1 MLTFPSAYS
10 TALASSFKE
19 NWIFR
24 LYDKDGA
31 YIGLSFSDVTM
42 DDSKAYTGAI
52 INAPT
57 VRESINF
64 ANGTSSTGNLGI
76 EVADYTIS
84 SNKFSKTLY
93 TGNYINQT
101 VKVYSTLNSNT
112 AMANAVQIFT
122 GRLISVSLTET
133 ENIKMNI
140 VVKRPWDSIDIP
152 NVTGDSGVYTPIA
165 YGYYGTTLKNSD
177 AVDRFGCPLI
187 EGQGGDSTSG
197 QLLYAVAKNESN
209 HMDMAFYDNTIKAF
223 VGTSSFQNA
232 TKTVQGQNGK
242 GVRDYLERKYYIRPT
257 SFLLEGNNSWSNT
270 DNIFDSDN
278 LGSTTG
284 SATFSESQTL
294 TVDDNTDNS
303 KTSDIKLFCPN
314 VSGKIVSA
322 KLYTKASIVL
332 TDDVPFSQ
340 EKIRLKFNGTN
351 VTNIIAQSTNSGYTL
366 PKTHVTSSSSND
378 PIYAGTAYNE
388 FDLKAWADSN
398 NSGRFPESITVSFEL
413 EATEPQGGSGG
424 DTIIGT
430 AKLYDM
436 YIYAIIK
443 NDFSDEPTA
452 SKIEADAQKVLW
464 SGVPTSNNTTWTNT
478 AGSTVQA
485 TSPMRIHRELLH
497 THLGVTDAPLLNGGA
512 FDGGANFR
520 YARCHTEPNKPKP
533 IKKFLDT
540 LAYEGGFVFRFDAQ
554 NRPVYHFIEDSP
566 SADITLT
573 HSDVLK
579 LKIAHTSLKE
589 LITQWNVQYEK
600 NPAQNEYKQKT
611 SHTSSVRTNFF
622 PANSKENIKDVKLD
636 MIVTDVAHTNGNRN
650 ASFLDYYNDILGSV
664 KQLVDF
670 SIVNP
675 TKSNIEVGDV
685 ITFSSMK
692 INPLSGD
699 WSSLKFIVTNTNR
712 RVGGQISVQARE
724 I

>member
-24 LYDKDGA
+24 FYDKDDA

-64 ANGTSSTGNLGI
+64 TNGTSSTGNLGL

-93 TGNYINQT
+93 TGNYVNQT

-112 AMANAVQIFT
+112 SMANAVQIFT
-122 GRLISVSLTET
+122 GRLTSVSMTET
-133 ENIKMNI
+133 EKIKINI

-197 QLLYAVAKNESN
+197 QLLYAVAKS
-209 HMDMAFYDNTIKAF
+209 HSSHQDLAFYDNTTKSF
-223 VGTSSFQNA
+223 VGTTGFQSA
-232 TKTVQGQNGK
+232 TKTVQGQDGK

-257 SFLLEGNNSWSNT
+257 SYVLLGNNSWTNPN
-270 DNIFDSDN
+270 NIFDSDN
-278 LGSTTG
+278 LGSSSG
-284 SATFSESQTL
+284 SLTFATSETL
-294 TVDDNTDNS
+294 TGTEGNTDE
-303 KTSDIKLFCPN
+303 TEIKLFMPN

-322 KLYTKASIVL
+322 HVYVKASITV
-332 TDDVPFSQ
+332 TDDVSIMD
-340 EKIRLKFNGTN
+340 EKLKIKFNDSVVYSAISQNT
-351 VTNIIAQSTNSGYTL
+351 TSGYQNGV
-366 PKTHVTSSSSND
+366 THSTSDSSND
-378 PIYAGTAYNE
+378 PIYSGTTYDKY
-388 FDLKAWADSN
+388 DLKTWADAN
-398 NSGRFPESITVSFEL
+398 NGGRFPETLTVNFTQES
-413 EATEPQGGSGG
+413 TEPQGGGSE
-424 DTIIGT
+424 TWSSS
-430 AKLYDM
+430 AKLYDV
-436 YIYAIIK
+436 YIYAVVK

-464 SGVPTSNNTTWTNT
+464 AGVPTSDNTTWTNT
-478 AGSTVQA
+478 SGSTVQA

-497 THLGVTDAPLLNGGA
+497 THLGVTDTPLLNGGA

-554 NRPVYHFIEDSP
+554 NRPVYHFIENTP
-566 SADITLT
+566 STDITLT

-622 PANSKENIKDVKLD
+622 PANSKENKKDVKLN
-636 MIVTDVAHTNGNRN
+636 MVVSNVAHTDGNRN

-670 SIVNP
+670 NIVNP

-685 ITFSSMK
+685 ISFSSMK
-692 INPLSGD
+692 VNPLSGD

-712 RVGGQISVQARE
+712 RIGGQISVQARE

>member
-24 LYDKDGA
+24 FYDKDGA

-64 ANGTSSTGNLGI
+64 SNGTSSTGNLGLEI
-76 EVADYTIS
+76 ADYTIS
-84 SNKFSKTLY
+84 SNKFSKTLF
-93 TGNYINQT
+93 TGSYVNQT

-122 GRLISVSLTET
+122 GRLISVSMTET
-133 ENIKMNI
+133 EKVKINI

-165 YGYYGTTLKNSD
+165 YGYYGTTLKNSE

-187 EGQGGDSTSG
+187 EGQGGDTTSG
-197 QLLYAVAKNESN
+197 QLLYAVAKNDSN

-223 VGTSSFQNA
+223 VGTSSFQSA
-232 TKTVQGQNGK
+232 TRTVQGQDGK

-257 SFLLEGNNSWSNT
+257 SHLLTGSNVWT
-270 DNIFDSDN
+270 NPDNILDSDN
-278 LGSTTG
+278 LNSTAGSL
-284 SATFSESQTL
+284 TFSTSQTL
-294 TVDDNTDNS
+294 SVSDSTTNT
-303 KTSDIKLFCPN
+303 KTSEIKLFCPN
-314 VSGKIVSA
+314 VSGKIISA
-322 KLYTKASIVL
+322 KLYTKASL
-332 TDDVPFSQ
+332 TTTSGCPYSE
-340 EKIRLKFNGTN
+340 EKLIIQFNGAG
-351 VTNIIAQSTNSGYTL
+351 VTTPIDESNPGSDAHTFTTTDANIS
-366 PKTHVTSSSSND
+366 D
-378 PIYAGTAYNE
+378 PIYAGSAYHE
-388 FDLKAWADSN
+388 FDIKAWADTN
-398 NSGRFPESITVSFEL
+398 NSGRFPESITALLSLKAIV
-413 EATEPQGGSGG
+413 PQSGNGTDTLIGS
-424 DTIIGT
+424 
-430 AKLYDM
+430 AKLFDM
-436 YIYAIIK
+436 YIYAVVK

-464 SGVPTSNNTTWTNT
+464 AGVPTSDNTTWTNT
-478 AGSTVQA
+478 SGSTVQA

-497 THLGVTDAPLLNGGA
+497 THLGVTDTPLLNGGA

-533 IKKFLDT
+533 IKRFLDT
-540 LAYEGGFVFRFDAQ
+540 LAFEGGFVFRFDAQ
-554 NRPVYHFIEDSP
+554 NRPVYHFIENSP

-573 HSDVLK
+573 HSDVLE

-636 MIVTDVAHTNGNRN
+636 MIVSNVAHTNGNRN

-670 SIVNP
+670 NIVNP

-685 ITFSSMK
+685 LTFSSMK
-692 INPLSGD
+692 VNPLSGD

-712 RVGGQISVQARE
+712 RIGGQISVQARE